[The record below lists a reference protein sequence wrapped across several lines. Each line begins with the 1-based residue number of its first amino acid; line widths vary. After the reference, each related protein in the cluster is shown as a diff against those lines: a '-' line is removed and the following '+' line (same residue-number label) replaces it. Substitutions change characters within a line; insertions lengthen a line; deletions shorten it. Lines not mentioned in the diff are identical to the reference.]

1 MCVCEHTCV
10 CPCVCVCVC
19 VCVCECG
26 RCVEC
31 DMWADVGDVCVC
43 VCVCVFSDAVY
54 DPMIVKIGL
63 SSHLT
68 LIRQSVIIWKMFTK
82 RLLTNQT
89 TPDETH

>member
-1 MCVCEHTCV
+1 MCVSTRVCV
-10 CPCVCVCVC
+10 PVCVCVCVC
-19 VCVCECG
+19 VCVN
-26 RCVEC
+26 
-31 DMWADVGDVCVC
+31 VGDVLNVICGQMWEMCVCVC

-54 DPMIVKIGL
+54 DPMIAKIGL